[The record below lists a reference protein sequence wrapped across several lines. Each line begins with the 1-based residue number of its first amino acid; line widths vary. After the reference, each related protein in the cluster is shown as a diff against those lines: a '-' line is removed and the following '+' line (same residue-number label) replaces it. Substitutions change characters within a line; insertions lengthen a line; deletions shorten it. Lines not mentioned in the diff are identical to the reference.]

1 MVACAGGVWRCRK
14 AGPRHPWPQRGGR
27 ARGSCGGHGCTS
39 SRTELQA
46 RAAEGGRRRWR
57 RNRARE
63 LEERRDGA
71 KEAKQASRQ
80 GRREPAGTR
89 ARCGRSIGEG
99 RREGSAPLSPC
110 EWRRQEEN
118 EGEKG
123 SRGGG
128 FEREEGDGIGHCGG
142 AGGSRGREAGLAF
155 GARVRSGARL
165 GLGGPREAGG
175 GALAH
180 AGELEKKPGWP
191 AGFSSPSLFKTLPKT
206 EKQRKKGREKK

>member
-1 MVACAGGVWRCRK
+1 MRRRARISREGEGVWGRRQ
-14 AGPRHPWPQRGGR
+14 GGQRGHR
-27 ARGSCGGHGCTS
+27 RG
-39 SRTELQA
+39 
-46 RAAEGGRRRWR
+46 
-57 RNRARE
+57 
-63 LEERRDGA
+63 GA
-71 KEAKQASRQ
+71 CS
-80 GRREPAGTR
+80 
-89 ARCGRSIGEG
+89 GRSIGEG

-118 EGEKG
+118 AGEKG

-128 FEREEGDGIGHCGG
+128 FERFGCGIGQVAAQEGEID
-142 AGGSRGREAGLAF
+142 GREAGLAF

-191 AGFSSPSLFKTLPKT
+191 AGLSSPSLFKTLPKT

>member
-1 MVACAGGVWRCRK
+1 MAS
-14 AGPRHPWPQRGGR
+14 
-27 ARGSCGGHGCTS
+27 ARGSGAGLLRPHGCTT

-46 RAAEGGRRRWR
+46 RAAEGGRRCGR

-63 LEERRDGA
+63 LEERRDWA

-80 GRREPAGTR
+80 GRRESAGTR

-128 FEREEGDGIGHCGG
+128 FEREEGDGIEHCGG

-155 GARVRSGARL
+155 EARVRK
-165 GLGGPREAGG
+165 GLGGLDLQANG
-175 GALAH
+175 
-180 AGELEKKPGWP
+180 P
-191 AGFSSPSLFKTLPKT
+191 AWFVG
-206 EKQRKKGREKK
+206 

>member
-1 MVACAGGVWRCRK
+1 MWGRRQGG
-14 AGPRHPWPQRGGR
+14 QR
-27 ARGSCGGHGCTS
+27 
-39 SRTELQA
+39 
-46 RAAEGGRRRWR
+46 GRRRG
-57 RNRARE
+57 
-63 LEERRDGA
+63 GA
-71 KEAKQASRQ
+71 CS
-80 GRREPAGTR
+80 
-89 ARCGRSIGEG
+89 GRSIGEG

-128 FEREEGDGIGHCGG
+128 FEREEGDGIRRCGG

-180 AGELEKKPGWP
+180 AAELEKKPGWP
-191 AGFSSPSLFKTLPKT
+191 AGFSSPSLLYF
-206 EKQRKKGREKK
+206 